1 MEGFF
6 PCLPLNPL
14 HPRADGDALA
24 AGLKKQILC
33 SKLAPAPAISQ
44 REAMKLAVCLSLL
57 CAACAVP
64 LSAAD
69 IIVYGGTPAGLCA
82 AIAAA
87 REGASVTV
95 IEPTQWIG
103 GMVTG
108 GLSATDTG
116 RQETI
121 GGLAREFFTRAAE
134 SVPGTPL
141 WFAEPKTNLATFRA
155 MLAEAGVTVVTDQPL
170 EQVHRD
176 GSRILEISAG
186 GKSFPGKIFI
196 DASYEGDLMA
206 AAKVGYIV
214 GRESRAQYGEDLAG
228 YYPMPIRPRSAEVMA
243 SDCPSIGGNGPSYI
257 HGTPSAISGFDEK
270 GKPIFGVVPPPNLQ
284 PGDADGLTQSYNFR
298 LCVTDRPEILVPF
311 PKPSS
316 YDPSRYELL
325 LRLIQAHPG
334 IRFGRLFHLG
344 KIAGGKYDLN
354 AQGFFS
360 TDYPGANTAYPD
372 GDAATRARIWQDHID
387 YIQGMLW
394 FLGNDERVPADL
406 RAQTQRW
413 GLCADEFTDNNFWP
427 YALYVREGRRMTGAY
442 VMTQRDLQTDIFK
455 DDSVAMGSFVIDC
468 HIVQRILAE
477 DGTVR
482 DEGSFP
488 DAPALPYQISYRSL
502 TPKPEECQN
511 LLVPVCLSASHIAYC
526 SLRMEPVYMALGN
539 ASGLAAVMAA
549 RQGQTVQAIDVPT
562 LRQKLLEQ
570 KAVLELESVRRM
582 PRSSALPGIVMDE
595 QAAERTG
602 SWVGSTF
609 GNPVDGSSRHDENT
623 GKGTKSIRYH
633 LNIPKEGRYEVRV
646 SYTPAANRATNVPVT
661 VIHATGEDTVRINQR
676 AALPDADP
684 FVTIGTYVFNATESA
699 TVVIANQDTDGFV
712 NADAVQLLPR

>member
-1 MEGFF
+1 
-6 PCLPLNPL
+6 
-14 HPRADGDALA
+14 
-24 AGLKKQILC
+24 
-33 SKLAPAPAISQ
+33 
-44 REAMKLAVCLSLL
+44 MKLAVSVCLGLL
-57 CAACAVP
+57 SAAWGPA

-69 IIVYGGTPAGLCA
+69 VVVYGGTPAGLCA

-87 REGASVTV
+87 REGASVIV
-95 IEPTQWIG
+95 IEPTRWIG

-121 GGLAREFFTRAAE
+121 GGLPREFFTRAAQ

-141 WFAEPKTNLATFRA
+141 WYAEPKANLATFRA
-155 MLAEAGVTVVTDQPL
+155 MLAEAGVTVVTSQSL
-170 EQVHRD
+170 EGVRRD
-176 GSRILEISAG
+176 GSRILEITADGTTYSG
-186 GKSFPGKIFI
+186 QMFI
-196 DASYEGDLMA
+196 DATYEGDLMA
-206 AAKVGYIV
+206 AAKVGYVV
-214 GRESRAQYGEDLAG
+214 GRESRAQYDEDLAG
-228 YYPMPIRPRSAEVMA
+228 YFPMPIRPRSAEVMA

-257 HGTPSAISGFDEK
+257 HGTPSAISGLDEK

-298 LCVTDRPEILVPF
+298 LCVTDRPELRVPF
-311 PKPSS
+311 PQPSA
-316 YDPSRYELL
+316 YEPLRYELL

-372 GDAATRARIWQDHID
+372 GDAATRARIYQDHID

-394 FLGNDERVPADL
+394 FLGHDERVPADL

-427 YALYVREGRRMTGAY
+427 YALYVREARRMTGAY
-442 VMTQRDLQTDIFK
+442 IMTQRDLQTDIFK

-488 DAPALPYQISYRSL
+488 DAPALPYQIPYRSL
-502 TPKPEECQN
+502 TPKPAECAN

-526 SLRMEPVYMALGN
+526 SLRMEPVYMALGH

-549 RQGQTVQAIDVPT
+549 RRNQSVQEIDVPT
-562 LRQKLLEQ
+562 LREKLLSQ

-582 PRSSALPGIVMDE
+582 PRSSTLPGIVMDE

-602 SWVGSTF
+602 FWVASSF
-609 GNPVDGSSRHDENT
+609 GNAVDGSSRHDENT
-623 GKGTKSIRYH
+623 GKGSKSIRYH

-676 AALPDADP
+676 TALPEADP
-684 FVTIGTYVFNATESA
+684 FVTIGTYSFHPATGA